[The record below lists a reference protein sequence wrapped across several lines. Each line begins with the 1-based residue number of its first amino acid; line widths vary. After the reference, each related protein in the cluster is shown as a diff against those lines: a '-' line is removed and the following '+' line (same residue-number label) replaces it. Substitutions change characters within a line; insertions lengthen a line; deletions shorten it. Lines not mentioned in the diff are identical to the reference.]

1 MWGIGPKN
9 MFDIGSGNCISI
21 ELTELELL
29 CYQNGS
35 KWDGEKKLR
44 LNDFWM
50 FKKDK
55 KSQIG

>member
-21 ELTELELL
+21 ELTELEQL

-35 KWDGEKKLR
+35 KWDGEKNNIK
-44 LNDFWM
+44 
-50 FKKDK
+50 
-55 KSQIG
+55 